1 MGGGKGGGGGRG
13 PPRADLP
20 PSASAVKEAKAA
32 ASRAHK
38 EALAAG
44 GFPKRLVTWARATVL
59 ETLNAPATRSTLLDA
74 VHREGAHAPA
84 FRELHALLER
94 TVDGIENVSTLL
106 VGPRGCGKHR
116 LLSAVLRQMP
126 TPDRGPE
133 HEDEE
138 EELAF
143 HRVDLHALLVPDEPT
158 ALMAIASQLRVAHG
172 GMTMRGSF
180 CDGLRYLLHLLRRAR
195 PGCEGEGAV
204 EAQGRPVLF
213 VLHDFE
219 QFTFRPKQ
227 TLVGFEAP
235 TDLRPFLRFP
245 TPFPP
250 SLPSPPRSPPAL
262 LSPHSSLC
270 SVSPPPSPLTPPLF
284 PLLSP
289 RLQLYSLFDL
299 MQTEDAQMAVVGLT
313 TRIDVADLLEK
324 RVRSR
329 CSQRQL
335 LLPALTGADDCSRV
349 LGAALS
355 LPSLLTYSSAFAAK
369 AKPFHTA
376 WSANSAAVCAS
387 LATEAPQ
394 LTRRL
399 SMGVTA
405 GQLQTAVRLALL
417 ELSEQQ
423 PLVTVEKLETALRTL
438 VLPRPETILV
448 ECSYVELLL
457 LLCLK
462 KLLDKELPPPHT
474 FRLVLREYAG
484 FLMADADG
492 TRQFDYPRD
501 LLTKAFEHLIALG
514 LIAHAEP
521 RPRGVANDQL
531 PLQLAI
537 DAEVIYEYV
546 KGSQGLANAIRR
558 FGTTVTL

>member
-1 MGGGKGGGGGRG
+1 MYDPVDEIPIKILRKSPMSSSNTGGKRPGSWDGPPAQAPPNRKRRGPELEPGELEPGEIEPAGYCGGGSRGGPAPGRGGGPPPGPPAGGFGGSRFELGPPFANERPRIGGPPPPREDGPPMRGGQRGQREPEDWDAPPMGGGKGGGGGRG

-133 HEDEE
+133 HEDDE

-227 TLVGFEAP
+227 TLVCYQRGANSSP
-235 TDLRPFLRFP
+235 PSPSLSYPLSS
-245 TPFPP
+245 FPP
-250 SLPSPPRSPPAL
+250 SHPP
-262 LSPHSSLC
+262 
-270 SVSPPPSPLTPPLF
+270 
-284 PLLSP
+284 
-289 RLQLYSLFDL
+289 
-299 MQTEDAQMAVVGLT
+299 
-313 TRIDVADLLEK
+313 
-324 RVRSR
+324 
-329 CSQRQL
+329 
-335 LLPALTGADDCSRV
+335 LLPALIPLSSPSIPPSALFPLS
-349 LGAALS
+349 LLSPPLSSLS
-355 LPSLLTYSSAFAAK
+355 LPRASSST
-369 AKPFHTA
+369 PSST
-376 WSANSAAVCAS
+376 
-387 LATEAPQ
+387 
-394 LTRRL
+394 
-399 SMGVTA
+399 
-405 GQLQTAVRLALL
+405 
-417 ELSEQQ
+417 
-423 PLVTVEKLETALRTL
+423 
-438 VLPRPETILV
+438 
-448 ECSYVELLL
+448 
-457 LLCLK
+457 
-462 KLLDKELPPPHT
+462 
-474 FRLVLREYAG
+474 
-484 FLMADADG
+484 
-492 TRQFDYPRD
+492 
-501 LLTKAFEHLIALG
+501 
-514 LIAHAEP
+514 
-521 RPRGVANDQL
+521 
-531 PLQLAI
+531 
-537 DAEVIYEYV
+537 
-546 KGSQGLANAIRR
+546 
-558 FGTTVTL
+558 

>member
-1 MGGGKGGGGGRG
+1 
-13 PPRADLP
+13 
-20 PSASAVKEAKAA
+20 
-32 ASRAHK
+32 
-38 EALAAG
+38 
-44 GFPKRLVTWARATVL
+44 
-59 ETLNAPATRSTLLDA
+59 
-74 VHREGAHAPA
+74 
-84 FRELHALLER
+84 
-94 TVDGIENVSTLL
+94 
-106 VGPRGCGKHR
+106 
-116 LLSAVLRQMP
+116 
-126 TPDRGPE
+126 
-133 HEDEE
+133 
-138 EELAF
+138 
-143 HRVDLHALLVPDEPT
+143 
-158 ALMAIASQLRVAHG
+158 
-172 GMTMRGSF
+172 
-180 CDGLRYLLHLLRRAR
+180 
-195 PGCEGEGAV
+195 
-204 EAQGRPVLF
+204 
-213 VLHDFE
+213 
-219 QFTFRPKQ
+219 
-227 TLVGFEAP
+227 
-235 TDLRPFLRFP
+235 
-245 TPFPP
+245 
-250 SLPSPPRSPPAL
+250 
-262 LSPHSSLC
+262 
-270 SVSPPPSPLTPPLF
+270 
-284 PLLSP
+284 
-289 RLQLYSLFDL
+289 

-355 LPSLLTYSSAFAAK
+355 LPSLHTYSSAFAAK

-394 LTRRL
+394 LKRRL